1 MQILCTVDIR
11 TRELYLEDVTI
22 AAFDHLVDDVLFVI
36 EPIDGFQLETSTIKI
51 AAVGPLGE
59 PHDYEIDPSTV
70 TVDEE
75 TGNINFVWSIPVGVT
90 AMPLTAFKISDTKN
104 ITFAVCAEIV
114 SGDNLVKAWHS
125 DDGTIKVK
133 AHLEPESGGGEDPSE
148 TATNAQKIGQLQSA
162 TAILQR
168 EISGIAS
175 GTPPTASSTS
185 EMDPGESTVYINT
198 TDGNWYYYDGSAW
211 QIGGVY
217 GGAITSTTFT
227 EHGVPADDFA
237 VGQALAEKAD
247 ADAVGDLSQ
256 LTTTAKTDLVSAINE
271 VEADGEQLKADLTNK
286 TKAMTVLQS
295 ANCVNPDELTTGF
308 VTNTG
313 SESSSSSYKHT
324 GMIPVNTGE
333 TITAWRSV
341 SNSFNTAVSS
351 VNMRFICAYDN
362 NFNVIPNDGS
372 GSAVASYVVP
382 DGVAYI
388 IVSIEAAYFAYDV
401 AIYKQ
406 AITPTKIFPYE
417 QEFYGATPDFL
428 PTNYKAKPG
437 YFTLYQATY
446 TTELLLPEINVTK
459 QVNIAFSCRLG
470 NGFTSVKVGNG
481 VTDILPGATYDSFI
495 TVNSTKV
502 IFTINNREHEYDHNL
517 TISNYINISI
527 HVRSDTKADVIV
539 ESGGGVYSRTIG
551 WYGYGRT
558 LYKARIVGSA
568 TECYFTVSLLDINA
582 DTYAFG
588 DSYMAI
594 IESPERW
601 PHWLI
606 NAGFGNNVLFN
617 ACPGE
622 NSEQA
627 IRAFQNI
634 FTVGKPKYLL
644 WALGMNDGADTD
656 NTTPNATWKQ
666 YVDYVLMI
674 CERYGIV
681 PILAT
686 IPTVPTINHEGKNAW
701 VRSSGYRY
709 IDFANA
715 VGAQSNGTWFT
726 GMLSQDGVHPTELGA
741 HALWNRVQI
750 DFPEIMILK

>member
-1 MQILCTVDIR
+1 MSIALN
-11 TRELYLEDVTI
+11 ELRV
-22 AAFDHLVDDVLFVI
+22 
-36 EPIDGFQLETSTIKI
+36 QNS
-51 AAVGPLGE
+51 
-59 PHDYEIDPSTV
+59 
-70 TVDEE
+70 
-75 TGNINFVWSIPVGVT
+75 
-90 AMPLTAFKISDTKN
+90 
-104 ITFAVCAEIV
+104 
-114 SGDNLVKAWHS
+114 
-125 DDGTIKVK
+125 
-133 AHLEPESGGGEDPSE
+133 
-148 TATNAQKIGQLQSA
+148 
-162 TAILQR
+162 
-168 EISGIAS
+168 IAS
-175 GTPPTASSTS
+175 GEKLIVAGATAEVQIDYDILARAIVEQWSGSTLAGSSQSVKSAIDAAQTTSESLSTS
-185 EMDPGESTVYINT
+185 IATLQNQVGALANGSPTPVSTVAEI
-198 TDGNWYYYDGSAW
+198 TDESAVYLYTGSETGYTAGNWYYYNGTAW
-211 QIGGVY
+211 TSGGTY
-217 GGAITSTTFT
+217 GGAVTDTTLSIS
-227 EHGVPADDFA
+227 GAPADAKA
-237 VGQALAEKAD
+237 VGDALAEKAD
-247 ADAVGDLSQ
+247 ADDVGDLSQ
-256 LTTTAKTDLVSAINE
+256 LTTTAKDNLVSAINE
-271 VEADGEQLKADLTNK
+271 MIAETSADVVQLKADLTNK